1 MADIARPALASVLA
15 ALTQYDPDRWPDDSF
30 SRVVA
35 AFAGA
40 GWTEKTIDASG
51 WGAGPLS
58 AHWTTTNPA
67 EAAELLATRDV
78 LPAGW
83 CDVER
88 RGWRWTSFVAAAR
101 SDCEVTSPTPRTIP
115 DLVAVASLE
124 WPAIQRAE
132 ELARAVTPPAPAAAT
147 PTGDPGWTRFL
158 ATIQRATGEITEGW
172 TEGDALIAWSA
183 ALQFAPDRKR
193 LADMCLPWLTAAS
206 KHTGPIVDGLRTRLN
221 QEYKARRATLPEV
234 APESNVTQTGA
245 AA

>member
-132 ELARAVTPPAPAAAT
+132 ELARAACHALREYGCPTPERVVWRVGSRSPSDAVL
-147 PTGDPGWTRFL
+147 W
-158 ATIQRATGEITEGW
+158 RARGLVVVSVRGVVLV
-172 TEGDALIAWSA
+172 GGRLDVR
-183 ALQFAPDRKR
+183 PDRR
-193 LADMCLPWLTAAS
+193 VVVAAEALWTSGLALDRITADAVVVVVPPVGGAS
-206 KHTGPIVDGLRTRLN
+206 
-221 QEYKARRATLPEV
+221 
-234 APESNVTQTGA
+234 
-245 AA
+245 